1 MDRNRRKRVFRKIHE
16 MIQCDM
22 LFTDRNGY
30 VLESTDEKRLG
41 DYIQL
46 SHQSESVDIFTLNDF
61 MGYRFKTKENKDH
74 FLLIKDQNPETEK
87 LLKIMGL
94 MLLDEFEEISK
105 EDFIREILMNKVSDE
120 HILNHLKKFQIQ
132 LNEKLVTFIV
142 QIKVEFAEEVETIL
156 SSLFPNDT
164 VLKFNNMRYVI
175 IKKLDDT
182 EPVDIAKLVFKAIFE
197 ELVFEPRI
205 GIGTDIDNFLNLK
218 ESFDKAAMALEIG
231 SVHYYTSKIFNYKSL
246 VVPLL
251 IKNMDLNELETM
263 YLDIAANLNSVINDE
278 ELILTALRFFE
289 NDLNITETSRKLF
302 VHRNTLIY
310 RLNKIHKLTDFDL
323 RKFEDALNF
332 NIGLYMHN
340 VIKKNNTL

>member
-1 MDRNRRKRVFRKIHE
+1 
-16 MIQCDM
+16 M
-22 LFTDRNGY
+22 LFADRNGY
-30 VLESTDEKRLG
+30 VLESTDEKQLG

-46 SHQSESVDIFTLNDF
+46 PQKVDELEIFVLDSF

-74 FLLIKDQNPETEK
+74 FLMIKDLNPETEK
-87 LLKIMGL
+87 LLKIVGL
-94 MLLDEFEEISK
+94 MLLDEFEDISK
-105 EDFIREILMNKVSDE
+105 EDFIRDILVNNVSDE
-120 HILNHLKKFQIQ
+120 HILNNLKKFQIQ

-164 VLKFNNMRYVI
+164 LLKYNNMRYVI
-175 IKKLDDT
+175 IKKISDE
-182 EPVDIAKLVFKAIFE
+182 EPHDIAKLMFKAIFE

-205 GIGTDIDNFLNLK
+205 GIGIEIDNFLKIK
-218 ESFDKAAMALEIG
+218 ESFEKATTALEIG
-231 SVHYYTSKIFNYKSL
+231 SIHYYTSKIFNYRRL

-251 IKNMDLNELETM
+251 IKNMDLTELESM
-263 YLDIAANLNSVINDE
+263 YLDIAEDLNSVINDE

-323 RKFEDALNF
+323 RKFEDASNF

-340 VIKKNNTL
+340 VIKNSNSL

>member
-120 HILNHLKKFQIQ
+120 HILNQFKK
-132 LNEKLVTFIV
+132 V
-142 QIKVEFAEEVETIL
+142 
-156 SSLFPNDT
+156 S
-164 VLKFNNMRYVI
+164 
-175 IKKLDDT
+175 
-182 EPVDIAKLVFKAIFE
+182 
-197 ELVFEPRI
+197 
-205 GIGTDIDNFLNLK
+205 
-218 ESFDKAAMALEIG
+218 
-231 SVHYYTSKIFNYKSL
+231 
-246 VVPLL
+246 
-251 IKNMDLNELETM
+251 
-263 YLDIAANLNSVINDE
+263 NS
-278 ELILTALRFFE
+278 T
-289 NDLNITETSRKLF
+289 
-302 VHRNTLIY
+302 
-310 RLNKIHKLTDFDL
+310 
-323 RKFEDALNF
+323 
-332 NIGLYMHN
+332 
-340 VIKKNNTL
+340 

>member
-22 LFTDRNGY
+22 LFADRNGY

-46 SHQSESVDIFTLNDF
+46 PQLSEALEIFRLDEY
-61 MGYRFKTKENKDH
+61 MGYHFKTKEDKDH
-74 FLLIKDQNPETEK
+74 FLLIRDLHPENEK
-87 LLKIMGL
+87 LLKIVGL

-105 EDFIREILMNKVSDE
+105 EDFIREILMNKVSEE
-120 HILNHLKKFQIQ
+120 HILNHLKKFHIQ

-142 QIKVEFAEEVETIL
+142 QIKVEFSEEVETIL
-156 SSLFPNDT
+156 SSLFPDDI
-164 VLKFNNMRYVI
+164 VLKYNNMRYVI
-175 IKKLDDT
+175 IKKLNDD
-182 EPVDIAKLVFKAIFE
+182 EPVNTGKLIFKAIFE

-205 GIGTDIDNFLNLK
+205 GVGTEIDNFLNLK
-218 ESFDKAAMALEIG
+218 ESFDKAVMALEIG
-231 SVHYYTSKIFNYKSL
+231 SIHYSTSKIFNYKSL

-251 IKNMDLNELETM
+251 IKNMNIHELESM
-263 YLDIAANLNSVINDE
+263 YHDIAENLNSVINDE

-310 RLNKIHKLTDFDL
+310 RLNKIHKLTYFDL

-340 VIKKNNTL
+340 VIKKNTL